1 MKYLTIIT
9 LISAIFTISCSSID
23 VTNDWDKS
31 VNFSKFSTFSLYP
44 WNTFNDPTINDYDKK
59 TIQMS
64 VKEEMEKRGYKYVEK
79 NGELIVSTFV
89 VLSNKT
95 SYQAYTNHY
104 GGYAGYG
111 GGWMYYGSPW
121 AYGYGW
127 GPGYS
132 TTTVQKRKYVQ
143 GTLIIDIFE
152 LETKKL
158 IWQGIGSGEVTQ
170 DLDARDRILP
180 KRVSHIFR
188 KYPIAKGKK

>member
-1 MKYLTIIT
+1 MKNLTIVFFFAA
-9 LISAIFTISCSSID
+9 LLFGSCGSLE
-23 VTNDWDKS
+23 VTNNWDKKID
-31 VNFSKFSTFSLYP
+31 FSKFKTYSLYP
-44 WNTFNDPTINDYDKK
+44 WDTHNDKSINDYDKQ
-59 TIQMS
+59 TILMAI
-64 VKEEMEKRGYKYVEK
+64 KDEMDRRGYKHVEK

-89 VLSNKT
+89 VLKNKT

-132 TTTVQKRKYVQ
+132 TTTVEKINYLQ

-158 IWQGIGSGEVTQ
+158 IWQGIGTGEVTQ
-170 DLDARDRILP
+170 NLAERDRKLP
-180 KRVSHIFR
+180 KRISHIFR
-188 KYPIAKGKK
+188 KYPVAKSRK